1 MQRHA
6 AFAIPLGTRDFDTV
20 QTARAHDLDA
30 LSTQTHRVLHRTLHR
45 TAEHDPALELL
56 RDRISDQLRIR
67 FRLADF
73 FDVDVNRNAHAL
85 LQLGLQQ
92 FNVFTLLADHD
103 TRTRAENRDT
113 RVLCRTL
120 DHNAADGRVLQL
132 LLQVFTN
139 TDVFLQHRR
148 EIVVVRVPTR
158 SPIAAD
164 GQTEASRM
172 NFLSHRM
179 AP

>member
-1 MQRHA
+1 MIR
-6 AFAIPLGTRDFDTV
+6 
-20 QTARAHDLDA
+20 
-30 LSTQTHRVLHRTLHR
+30 
-45 TAEHDPALELL
+45 
-56 RDRISDQLRIR
+56 DQLRIG

-73 FDVDVNRNAHAL
+73 FDVDVDRNAHAA
-85 LQLGLQQ
+85 LQFRLQQ
-92 FNVFTLLADHD
+92 LDILALLTDDH
-103 TRTRAENRDT
+103 TRTRAINCDA
-113 RVLCRTL
+113 RVFRRTL
-120 DHNAADGRVLQL
+120 DNDATNRSVLQL

-158 SPIAAD
+158 RPIAAD

-179 AP
+179 TP